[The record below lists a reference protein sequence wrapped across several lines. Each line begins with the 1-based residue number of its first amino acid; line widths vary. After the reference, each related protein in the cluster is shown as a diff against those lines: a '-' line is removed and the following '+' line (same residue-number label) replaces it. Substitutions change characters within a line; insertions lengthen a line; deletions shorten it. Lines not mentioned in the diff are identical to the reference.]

1 MPIVAPS
8 LLAAD
13 FSDLKSAV
21 ALAEKGGADWLHL
34 DVMDGQF
41 VPNLTIG
48 PPVIRSLRKL
58 TGLPFDTHLM
68 IEKPD
73 HLLEDFREAG
83 ADLIT
88 VHVEACTHLHR
99 TVHRIKELGAKAG
112 VSMNP
117 ATPVGLIADI
127 LPEVDLVLVMTVNP
141 GFGAQS
147 FIVHSLEKIREAA
160 AMIRRI
166 KPEVYLE
173 VDGGIDG
180 TTAPLVVA
188 AGATVLV
195 AGNFVFGSKDPAAAI
210 HLLKSA
216 SPGVKNPDRR
226 DSASV

>member
-1 MPIVAPS
+1 

-68 IEKPD
+68 IETPD
-73 HLLEDFREAG
+73 RLLEAFREAG

-99 TVHRIKELGAKAG
+99 TVCRIKELGAKAG
-112 VSMNP
+112 VSINP
-117 ATPVGLIADI
+117 ATPVALLADI
-127 LPEVDLVLVMTVNP
+127 LPELDLVLVMTVNP
-141 GFGAQS
+141 GFGAQT
-147 FIVHSLEKIREAA
+147 FIVHSLEKIRETA

-166 KPEVYLE
+166 KPDVYLE

-180 TTAPLVVA
+180 TTAPQVVA
-188 AGATVLV
+188 AGANVLV
-195 AGNFVFGSKDPAAAI
+195 AGNFVFGAGDPAAAI
-210 HLLKSA
+210 RTLKSA
-216 SPGVKNPDRR
+216 GTTPARPG
-226 DSASV
+226 ASV

>member
-1 MPIVAPS
+1 VPIVAPS

-13 FSDLKSAV
+13 FSDLKGAI
-21 ALAEKGGADWLHL
+21 ALAEEGGADWLHL

-73 HLLEDFREAG
+73 HLLEEFRAAG

-88 VHVEACTHLHR
+88 VHIEACTHLHR
-99 TVHRIKELGAKAG
+99 TVHRIRELGAKAG
-112 VSMNP
+112 VSINP
-117 ATPVGLIADI
+117 ATPVASLWDI
-127 LPEVDLVLVMTVNP
+127 LPEVDLVLIMAVNP

-166 KPEVYLE
+166 KPDVYLE

-180 TTAPLVVA
+180 TTAPQIVA
-188 AGATVLV
+188 AGANVLV
-195 AGNFVFGSKDPAAAI
+195 AGSFVFGSSDPAAAI
-210 HLLKSA
+210 RALKSTA
-216 SPGVKNPDRR
+216 GGGITPRR
-226 DSASV
+226 SDSASV

>member
-1 MPIVAPS
+1 VPIVAPS

-13 FSDLKSAV
+13 FSDLRGAI

-34 DVMDGQF
+34 DVMDGHF

-73 HLLEDFREAG
+73 HLLEDFRAAG

-99 TVHRIKELGAKAG
+99 TVHRIRELGAKAG
-112 VSMNP
+112 VSINP
-117 ATPVGLIADI
+117 ATPVALIADI
-127 LPEVDLVLVMTVNP
+127 LPDVDLVLIMTVNP

-147 FIVHSLEKIREAA
+147 FIVHSLEKIREAS

-166 KPEVYLE
+166 KPDVYLE

-180 TTAPLVVA
+180 TTAPQVVA
-188 AGATVLV
+188 AGANVLV
-195 AGNFVFGSKDPAAAI
+195 AGSFVFGSSDPAAAI
-210 HLLKSA
+210 RALKSA
-216 SPGVKNPDRR
+216 ADGGRTPRR
-226 DSASV
+226 SDSASV